1 MDPKTENQKVSVQL
15 STVLRELERLKSEK
29 RGRFNEKSRERDE
42 RRSID
47 RGRSSSVD
55 RIQRSGNGN
64 GKEKEHGNGNSNGN
78 SNKGRESDYDF
89 DEENESDSY
98 DDRSGNQNNS
108 SSEKK
113 RSRDTRRISKTS
125 YSYRNHENE
134 RGRERGSEDETK
146 VAVQAMKRELS
157 NIREDIQRQ
166 SSTKSTPVITPT
178 NVPFGGHFT
187 DVGSLEREVIRL
199 QGITG
204 NLRKELELSE
214 RSFQT
219 ANRKI
224 NDNVE
229 EIRYKNDEIVRLKD
243 FLENAKSDN
252 KRIIRELRIVKDENE
267 YDGVRGKYDYTTVS
281 RLEVEKLKME
291 ASSLHEKIDSLLK
304 NQQKVSYTHRLEI
317 ESKKSEIDQLT
328 SQIAVLVIQNKVS
341 GSVDSS
347 SYQV

>member
-1 MDPKTENQKVSVQL
+1 MN
-15 STVLRELERLKSEK
+15 TVLKELELLKTEK
-29 RGRFNEKSRERDE
+29 RGRFNEKGRER
-42 RRSID
+42 SVGID
-47 RGRSSSVD
+47 REEKRSSSVD
-55 RIQRSGNGN
+55 RSQWSDNRNGNRNGNGN
-64 GKEKEHGNGNSNGN
+64 GRQGKEN
-78 SNKGRESDYDF
+78 DY
-89 DEENESDSY
+89 DEENESDSN
-98 DDRSGNQNNS
+98 DDHTGNYNNS

-113 RSRDTRRISKTS
+113 RSRDTRRISNS
-125 YSYRNHENE
+125 SQSYRNQENE

-157 NIREDIQRQ
+157 NIREDIQRN

-178 NVPFGGHFT
+178 NVPFGGHFS

-199 QGITG
+199 QGLTG

-229 EIRYKNDEIVRLKD
+229 EIRYKNDEILRLKD

-252 KRIIRELRIVKDENE
+252 KRIIRELRNVRDENE
-267 YDGVRGKYDYTTVS
+267 YDGARGKYDHTTVS
-281 RLEVEKLKME
+281 RLEVEKLKIE
-291 ASSLHEKIDSLLK
+291 ASSLHEKIDSLLID
-304 NQQKVSYTHRLEI
+304 QQKVSYAHRLEN
-317 ESKKSEIDQLT
+317 ENKKSEIDQLK

-347 SYQV
+347 SYQVLYLHV